1 MLLKFLLI
9 CTSHHDRMI
18 SHLTFEFWEAFC
30 QLIQRI
36 DVLRHVANPEY
47 SYISEVYMELYQ
59 LVVEKCKLTT
69 LRVISA
75 SESRK
80 KKIYN
85 IETDQEEDY
94 EETEGPLD
102 FKRSTLSIKEY
113 RDLAEKVFES
123 CYFILSLL
131 SGDDGL
137 KTLFSSILPILSGE
151 SLANNNIDWNNPDQ
165 KTTEYILNCE
175 DIIFSVRCML
185 KVIDKTQPHPFILE
199 AIKLAVQLP
208 KQEILVRE
216 VLNFLNKAVPQISY
230 LPEYT
235 DHIFDYCLSSL
246 SSPNLVSAAARVPI

>member
-30 QLIQRI
+30 QLIQRVEI
-36 DVLRHVANPEY
+36 LRHVTNPEY

-59 LVVEKCKLTT
+59 LVFEKCKLTT

-123 CYFILSLL
+123 CYI
-131 SGDDGL
+131 
-137 KTLFSSILPILSGE
+137 TLNILSGE
-151 SLANNNIDWNNPDQ
+151 DGLKNLFSSVLPFLSSENLTNNNIDLNNPDQ

-185 KVIDKTQPHPFILE
+185 KVMDHSEPDPFILE

-216 VLNFLNKAVPQISY
+216 VLNFLNKAVCQISY

-235 DHIFDYCLSSL
+235 DHIFDYCLSCL
-246 SSPNLVSAAARVPI
+246 SNPNLVSAAARVSI